1 MIPGFM
7 YVIFNLFIS
16 CGNLCD
22 LLSCAIVNFVVVL
35 LFKVILSAVL
45 KDLPFPPSSLHVED
59 QHSFQLPFA
68 VFIL

>member
-45 KDLPFPPSSLHVED
+45 KDLPFPPPSLHVED